1 MDIISNHIS
10 DSDFNLESLSNEA
23 GMSQMNLYR
32 KIKGLFGL
40 SPAEFVKT
48 IRLKQGAEML
58 SIKTGNISEIAYEV
72 GFNNPAYFSTCF
84 RQQFGISPSTFVKNL
99 H

>member
-1 MDIISNHIS
+1 MDIISKHIS
-10 DSDFNLESLSNEA
+10 NSNFNLDSLSNEA
-23 GMSQMNLYR
+23 GMSQMHLHR
-32 KIKGLFGL
+32 KIKGLFGQ

-58 SIKTGNISEIAYEV
+58 KSKTGNISEIAYKV
-72 GFNNPAYFSTCF
+72 GFDNPAYFSTCF
-84 RQQFGISPSTFVKNL
+84 RQQFGINPSEFIKNL